1 MLVFLNLS
9 SLFFFFAMRQKTFA
23 CDPNICIS
31 QEDRS
36 QEAQTNGSQVRRKNW
51 KNAGVKEGVLTL
63 QLRATWYS
71 SSDVWQQ
78 IMC

>member
-1 MLVFLNLS
+1 
-9 SLFFFFAMRQKTFA
+9 MRQKTFA

-63 QLRATWYS
+63 QLRAT
-71 SSDVWQQ
+71 
-78 IMC
+78 